1 MSHFVVLVATRTPA
15 DVARVL
21 QPFHQFECT
30 GTVEQFVVDVDDTDE
45 VRQAY
50 AKQTEDRVRMP
61 DGSLLSPYDGRFW
74 HPLTPEESAYAFGG
88 RIFDRKNTLED
99 GTRVCKVDFDD
110 GKGYRE
116 AKQNLGEGVL
126 VHNVAAADFQ
136 SLADFACGWT
146 GRKTI
151 LEGTPPDLDGAH
163 KYGFVV
169 VDKDGAFVRCVDRTN
184 PNARWDWYT
193 IGGRWDGYL
202 LTKFGG
208 LNQVRKNEV
217 DVVGMRAAA
226 AKAAADT
233 FDAFADLFANGQRI
247 PSWNEV
253 REANKG
259 DIDKARAQYHADPVV
274 EQFAQ
279 RARARGEWISGDIRE
294 KFHDGDRAAYVAAA
308 EANALRT
315 FAFVDLDGSWHQKG
329 DMGPF
334 AFVRNENAD
343 AYAAEFR
350 AWFDALADDVLLT
363 VVDCHI

>member
-1 MSHFVVLVATRTPA
+1 MSHFVVLVATRSPS

-30 GTVEQFVVDVDDTDE
+30 GTVDQFVVDVDDTDE

-74 HPLTPEESAYAFGG
+74 IPLTAEESAYAFGG
-88 RIFDRKNTLED
+88 SFFDRKDTLKD
-99 GTRVCKVDFDD
+99 GTKVCRGDFED

-116 AKQNLGEGVL
+116 AKQDLGLGVL
-126 VHNVAAADFQ
+126 VPDVAAAHFQ
-136 SLADFACGWT
+136 SLTDFACGWT

-151 LEGTPPDLDGAH
+151 LEGTPPDIEGAH

-184 PNARWDWYT
+184 PNARWDWYE

-202 LTKFGG
+202 LTRFGG
-208 LNQVRKNEV
+208 LNQVRKSEV

-226 AKAAADT
+226 AKTAADT
-233 FDAFADLFANGQRI
+233 FDAFADLFADGQRI

-253 REANKG
+253 REANKD
-259 DIDKARAQYHADPVV
+259 DIDKARALYAADPRV
-274 EQFAQ
+274 EQFQQ
-279 RARARGEWISGDIRE
+279 RARARGDWFSGDIRE
-294 KFHDGDRAAYVAAA
+294 TFHEGDRASYVAAA

-329 DMGPF
+329 DT
-334 AFVRNENAD
+334 VD
-343 AYAAEFR
+343 HAYAAEFR